1 MYHLADLG
9 RVVFGVTAEHGEFSD
24 YEFELPTSNN
34 QVLLED
40 VVKQLDLHKPP
51 LRLKTVNN
59 VPAAARP
66 GNKTLAANFKDGDR
80 LQLVAGIAPGDST

>member
-1 MYHLADLG
+1 M
-9 RVVFGVTAEHGEFSD
+9 RAEQGEFSD

-40 VVKQLDLHKPP
+40 VEKQLDLHKSP

-59 VPAAARP
+59 KPAAARP
-66 GNKTLAANFKDGDR
+66 SNATLAVDFKDGDR
-80 LQLVAGIAPGDST
+80 LELGAEIAPGDLTSGY

>member
-9 RVVFGVTAEHGEFSD
+9 NVVFGVRAEQGEFSD
-24 YEFELPTSNN
+24 YEFELPTTNN
-34 QVLLED
+34 EVLFKD
-40 VVKQLDLHKPP
+40 VERQLDLHKPP

-66 GNKTLAANFKDGDR
+66 GNQTSAVNFKDGDR
-80 LQLVAGIAPGDST
+80 LELVAEIAPGDPT